1 MWLHHSKDNCCHW
14 TQSLQVRCL
23 SNSQE
28 VGSNGHWLTLWTSA
42 VNQQDAEWHSKGP
55 YRCVSRKNAWNEDQA
70 TGCQGNFLD
79 LVLKEPKRNPPD
91 KQQDDA
97 AGNKG
102 EEDFEILWMTLKVT
116 LQAEVSTLKEALASE
131 NERVREMLGMNC
143 MQLSEF
149 DVTLTAKDEEVARLK
164 GQLAWLYSH
173 GHSCSHTP
181 STLSALSREEEIVPP
196 VTPTRPWRDTA
207 QTSECFN
214 GGRPQGTF

>member
-1 MWLHHSKDNCCHW
+1 METHSLYELQQSINEKLSDIAKDH
-14 TQSLQVRCL
+14 TGVSPGKMHGMRIRL
-23 SNSQE
+23 
-28 VGSNGHWLTLWTSA
+28 
-42 VNQQDAEWHSKGP
+42 QDAKGI
-55 YRCVSRKNAWNEDQA
+55 
-70 TGCQGNFLD
+70 FLD

-164 GQLAWLYSH
+164 GQLA
-173 GHSCSHTP
+173 
-181 STLSALSREEEIVPP
+181 
-196 VTPTRPWRDTA
+196 
-207 QTSECFN
+207 
-214 GGRPQGTF
+214 